1 MLEGRMTTVAQPLR
15 EIPEPRN
22 DEPEAGVPEE
32 AVQAPP
38 ARPGLTRRRVRPAA
52 GPGLQAKI
60 VLFLVVT
67 LAVLSLL
74 AGLASSLTLQ
84 SHLTAEAGARGEAVG
99 RGLAGSAAT
108 LLAAGDDRGLEGL
121 LAQFAEVEGVTYLA
135 VYDRSGRVRAHNL
148 SGSFPA
154 TLAAPRAGAA
164 VEVAERNLVIGDA
177 VRRVVDVT
185 VPIAGGGLGT
195 ARVGIDLDPVDREAR
210 KATLDLLVMLGML
223 AAVAVLFALL
233 FTSRIVGPVR
243 QLVHVARRVGRGD
256 LSKLAPVRSRDEIGL
271 LARTFNESVVSLR
284 DLVQTVEERDTERR
298 RRQQLQ
304 DNIREFLRE
313 TMRIADGDLTRRGRV
328 TEDVLGNVVDSIN
341 LAIGG
346 IEETL
351 LGVREAAATVNLSAQ
366 EMIGATDQVDG
377 VVKRQAEDARDAS
390 DEVQGVTESLRD
402 VTTNVEAAAG
412 AARETLDSAQRGHQA
427 VEDTLASM
435 ERIRGEVQSLALR
448 IKSLG
453 DRSLEISEIV
463 DTLSSIAT
471 QTNLLAL
478 NAAIEASGAGAE
490 GARFAVVAD
499 EVRKLA
505 EDSSRSAKRVAQLI
519 KTVQAEVQDAVV
531 AMDNGTREVEVGVRV
546 TRQAGERLDEIA
558 RLSDTSAALVERI
571 AAGSRRQV
579 EGVELV
585 AARVGSISELAAASE
600 TTVHEG
606 RRAAEQ
612 LLRLS
617 EELNRRLDRFHLGG
631 QEGAATS

>member
-1 MLEGRMTTVAQPLR
+1 MAQPLT

-22 DEPEAGVPEE
+22 GELEAGTSREV
-32 AVQAPP
+32 APTP
-38 ARPGLTRRRVRPAA
+38 APRSGPPGRPRRRVA

-60 VLFLVVT
+60 VLFLVVV

-84 SHLTAEAGARGEAVG
+84 SHLRAEAGSKGEAVG
-99 RGLAGSAAT
+99 RVLASSTAE
-108 LLAAGDDRGLEGL
+108 LLAAGDDRGLERRL
-121 LAQFAEVEGVTYLA
+121 RQLAEVEDVLYA
-135 VYDRSGRVRAHNL
+135 AIYDGSGRVRAAT
-148 SGSFPA
+148 GAGPVPA
-154 TLAAPRAGAA
+154 DLPAAPTAAEAAAEETSVVVDGAA
-164 VEVAERNLVIGDA
+164 
-177 VRRVVDVT
+177 RRVIDVT
-185 VPIAGGGLGT
+185 VPIAGGALGT
-195 ARVGIDLDPVDREAR
+195 ARVGIDLEPVARQAR
-210 KATLDLLVMLGML
+210 KATLDLLVMLGLL
-223 AAVAVLFALL
+223 ASVAVLFALL

-243 QLVHVARRVGRGD
+243 RLVQVARRVGRGD
-256 LSKLAPVRSRDEIGL
+256 LSTLAPVRSRDEIGM
-271 LARTFNESVVSLR
+271 LARTFNESVISLR
-284 DLVQTVEERDTERR
+284 DLVQTVEERDAERR
-298 RRQQLQ
+298 RREQLQ
-304 DNIREFLRE
+304 ENIRELLRE
-313 TMRIADGDLTRRGRV
+313 TMLIADGDLTRRGRV

-341 LAIGG
+341 VAVGG
-346 IEETL
+346 IEEVL

-366 EMIGATDQVDG
+366 EMIGATDRFDEA
-377 VVKRQAEDARDAS
+377 VKRQAEDARDAT
-390 DEVQGVTESLRD
+390 DEVERVTDSLREVTAD
-402 VTTNVEAAAG
+402 VESASG
-412 AARETLDSAQRGHQA
+412 SARETLDSAQRGQQA

-435 ERIRGEVQSLALR
+435 ERIRSEVQSLALR

-453 DRSLEISEIV
+453 DRSLEISEVV
-463 DTLSSIAT
+463 DTLSGIAT

-546 TRQAGERLDEIA
+546 TRQAGDRLDEIA

-571 AAGSRRQV
+571 ATGSRRQV
-579 EGVELV
+579 RGVELV
-585 AARVGSISELAAASE
+585 ADRVGSISELTSASE
-600 TTVHEG
+600 TTALDG

-631 QEGAATS
+631 PDRGAAP

>member
-1 MLEGRMTTVAQPLR
+1 VAQPLT
-15 EIPEPRN
+15 EIPEPR
-22 DEPEAGVPEE
+22 DGELEPGPPREVAPASASPAG
-32 AVQAPP
+32 
-38 ARPGLTRRRVRPAA
+38 RPRRPSPQVA

-60 VLFLVVT
+60 VLFLVVV

-84 SHLTAEAGARGEAVG
+84 SHLTTEAGSKGEAVAH
-99 RGLAGSAAT
+99 GLAGSAEEP
-108 LLAAGDDRGLEGL
+108 LAAGDGRGLERRL
-121 LAQFAEVEGVTYLA
+121 RQVVEVEDVLYAA
-135 VYDRSGRVRAHNL
+135 VYDDAGRLR
-148 SGSFPA
+148 GE
-154 TLAAPRAGAA
+154 AGAVPVPDDVPA
-164 VEVAERNLVIGDA
+164 VAAGAGGTSRATSVVVDGAA
-177 VRRVVDVT
+177 RRVVDVA
-185 VPIAGGGLGT
+185 VPIAGGDLGT
-195 ARVGIDLDPVDREAR
+195 ARVGIDLAPVSRQAR
-210 KATLDLLVMLGML
+210 KATLDLLVMIGML

-243 QLVHVARRVGRGD
+243 RLVQVARKVGRGD
-256 LSKLAPVRSRDEIGL
+256 LSTLAPVHSRDEIGL
-271 LARTFNESVVSLR
+271 LARTFNESVISLR
-284 DLVQTVEERDTERR
+284 DLVQTVEERDAERR
-298 RRQQLQ
+298 RREQLQ
-304 DNIREFLRE
+304 ENIREFLRE
-313 TMRIADGDLTRRGRV
+313 TMLIADGDLTRRGRV

-341 LAIGG
+341 VAVDG
-346 IEETL
+346 IEEVL

-366 EMIGATDQVDG
+366 EMIGATDRFDDAVQ
-377 VVKRQAEDARDAS
+377 RQAADARDAS
-390 DEVQGVTESLRD
+390 DEVERVTESLREVTED
-402 VTTNVEAAAG
+402 VESASG
-412 AARETLDSAQRGHQA
+412 SARETLDSAQRGQQA

-453 DRSLEISEIV
+453 DRSLEISEVV
-463 DTLSSIAT
+463 DTLSGIAT

-531 AMDNGTREVEVGVRV
+531 AMDTSSREVETGVRV
-546 TRQAGERLDEIA
+546 TRQAGDRLDEIA

-579 EGVELV
+579 QGVELV
-585 AARVGSISELAAASE
+585 ADRVGSISERTSASE
-600 TTVHEG
+600 ATALGG

-617 EELNRRLDRFHLGG
+617 EELNQRLDRFHLGG
-631 QEGAATS
+631 RDPGAVV